1 MLYWIAKEILQDS
14 PGAAFAGQVILESRF
29 GGDFRT
35 TPRHAEFRRNE

>member
-1 MLYWIAKEILQDS
+1 MLYGIAKEILQDN
-14 PGAAFAGQVILESRF
+14 PGAAFAGAGDLEGRF